1 MSKKKI
7 FNDPIYGLIDFPHD
21 IIYELIDHPYFQRLR
36 RISQLG
42 YTSIV
47 YPGATNT
54 RFPHALGACFLMT
67 RAIKTL
73 KSKGV
78 DISYEEE
85 IGVCITILLHDIGH
99 GPYSHALEGQLLPMH
114 HEDITLAIMD
124 ELNEGKFK
132 GKLDLAIKI
141 FKKEYH
147 KPFLYELVSSQ
158 LDMDRMDYLMRDT
171 YYTGVAE
178 GVIGYDRLIKMLNV
192 VNGHLAIEEKGLHS
206 VEKFILARRLMYQQV
221 YLHKTALSAERM
233 LRAFFARLIYLIN
246 QELNIITTPS
256 IKNLIQSILSDKK
269 NVNLQYQIS
278 EFVKCDDADIL
289 YTIKANQQG
298 NDKFL
303 SYICRCLLNRILFKV
318 RIFDGDVPDKIVS
331 ARVDQ
336 LMQVFGL
343 EEDISRDLSL
353 KVFSGDQN
361 FYSHD
366 DEIRILKKDGSESK
380 LSDLSEINFN
390 YGSKKKSFL
399 FEPIFI

>member
-85 IGVCITILLHDIGH
+85 IAVCITILLHDIGH

-124 ELNEGKFK
+124 ELNQNKFK

-233 LRAFFARLIYLIN
+233 LRAFFARLIYLLN
-246 QELNIITTPS
+246 QGLNINTTPA

-269 NVNLQYQIS
+269 NVNLHYQIS
-278 EFVKCDDADIL
+278 EFVKCDDTDIL

-318 RIFDGDVPDKIVS
+318 RIFDGHVPEKIVTS
-331 ARVDQ
+331 RVDQ

-353 KVFSGDQN
+353 KIFAGDQN

-399 FEPIFI
+399 FEPVFI